1 MSHVYNYSIEEVKLL
16 QSNLHLPPKKDT
28 IRHSFKFLKYN

>member
-16 QSNLHLPPKKDT
+16 QSNLHLPPKKGTIIDT
-28 IRHSFKFLKYN
+28 VSNF